1 MRVAARDRKVKS
13 EYKRTEVGV
22 IPEDWEVDNLKR
34 FWAVIDCKH
43 LTAKFVE
50 NGIPLA
56 SIREVQ
62 SRFVEL
68 ENAKQTTQLYY
79 LALIEGGR
87 KPQPG
92 DLIFSR
98 NATVGEIAQVAEW
111 HPPFA
116 MGQDVCLLRK
126 KHSGFSSEY
135 LQAVIRSPM
144 VLKQLVNFMV
154 GSTFKRVNVEQI
166 RNLIVPMPFPEEQ
179 TAVATV
185 LSDIDSLIVSLDR
198 LIAKKRDIKQ
208 ATMQQLLTGK
218 TRLPGFRNELK
229 PIYKQTEVG
238 MIPED
243 WEVKKLGDVAKIY
256 RGASPRPIEDPK
268 WFNEYS
274 NVGWVRISD
283 VTKSVKFLFNTSQ
296 NLSEQGVKQSHFVK
310 QENLIMSICATVGKP
325 IITKIDVCIHDGF
338 VIFTNPKVNI
348 EYLYYYLV
356 SIENNWSKN
365 GQTGSQMNLNTTI
378 IGNENISCPTN
389 LEEQRAIAAVLS
401 DMDAEIAA
409 LEQKRDKTRVLK
421 QGMMQELL
429 TGKTRLL

>member
-1 MRVAARDRKVKS
+1 MIVQNTKIKTG
-13 EYKRTEVGV
+13 YKQTEVGE
-22 IPEDWEVDNLKR
+22 IPEDWEIDSLKR
-34 FWAVIDCKH
+34 FWTVVDCKH

-87 KPQPG
+87 KPQSG

-98 NATVGEIAQVAEW
+98 NVTVGEIAQVAEW

-126 KHSGFSSEY
+126 KHSGFSSDY
-135 LQAVIRSPM
+135 LQAVVRSPI
-144 VLKQLVNFMV
+144 VLKQFANFMV
-154 GSTFKRVNVEQI
+154 GSTFKRVNVKQI
-166 RNLIVPMPFPEEQ
+166 QKLIVPMPLPEEQ
-179 TAVATV
+179 TAIATV
-185 LSDIDSLIVSLDR
+185 LSDFDSLIEALDK
-198 LIAKKRDIKQ
+198 LITKKRDIKQ

-218 TRLPGFRNELK
+218 TRLPGFGGESK
-229 PIYKQTEVG
+229 PGYKETEMG
-238 MIPED
+238 MIPEE
-243 WEVKKLGDVAKIY
+243 WEVKKLGDIANIY

-274 NVGWVRISD
+274 NIGWVRISD
-283 VTKSVKFLFNTSQ
+283 VTKSVKYLFNTTQ
-296 NLSEQGVKQSHFVK
+296 HLSEQGIKQSRFVK
-310 QENLIMSICATVGKP
+310 QENLIMSICATIGKP
-325 IITKIDVCIHDGF
+325 IVVKIDVCIHDGF
-338 VIFTNPKVNI
+338 VLFERPKVNT
-348 EYLYYYLV
+348 EYLYYYL
-356 SIENNWSKN
+356 SFIEDNWSKN

-378 IGNENISCPTN
+378 IGNENISFPN
-389 LEEQRAIAAVLS
+389 NPEEQAAIASILS
-401 DMDAEIAA
+401 NMDAEITA
-409 LEQKRDKTRVLK
+409 LEQKRNKYRALK

-429 TGKTRLL
+429 TGRTRLK